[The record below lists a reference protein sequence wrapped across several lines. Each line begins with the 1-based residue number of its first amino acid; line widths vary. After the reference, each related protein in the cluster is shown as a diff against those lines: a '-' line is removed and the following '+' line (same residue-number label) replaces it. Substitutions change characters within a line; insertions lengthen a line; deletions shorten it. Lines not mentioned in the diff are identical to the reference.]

1 MRKDFMVCVF
11 LLLSAT
17 WLFVPMVLAEEGV
30 TDTEIH
36 IAQFGPLTGPALAW
50 GDVLRGTGLKFR
62 SVNEEEGGV
71 HGRKIVYH
79 TFDDGYNPAKTK
91 YGVKQLQT
99 SVGIFAWVGGIGTST
114 GLAVKDYLMNRK
126 IPWFGPF
133 SGSKVWITPPEKY
146 LFAMY
151 THYEL
156 EAQVLCRYSVRTL
169 NKKRVAILYQN
180 DGFGESGLRGAREE
194 LEKHGME
201 LIRAISVDKRD
212 ASELKVHTLELRKAG
227 ADAVLLWL
235 TPFQGLR
242 ILKIAETMKFDPQ
255 WLGGSSFSDFIKM
268 YEMSNGLIEGVIA
281 STFTYLDP
289 EHPLVR
295 KYHAM
300 VRKYGTPGQ
309 EYGVFHQAG
318 VSMAEPVVE
327 ALKRSGRGLTRER
340 FVAELENMREFEGL
354 SGKISYE
361 PFDPDKPGC
370 RMGQNKAFLLQCLKG
385 GEIKILTDWMGE

>member
-1 MRKDFMVCVF
+1 MRKDAIVLVF
-11 LLLSAT
+11 LLFSVT
-17 WLFVPMVLAEEGV
+17 CLFVPVVAAGEGV

-36 IAQFGPLTGPALAW
+36 VAQFGALTGPAMAW
-50 GDVLRGTGLKFR
+50 GDVLHGTGLIFR
-62 SVNEEEGGV
+62 SVNREEGGI

-91 YGVKQLQT
+91 YGVKKLQT
-99 SVGIFAWVGGIGTST
+99 TVGIFAWVGGIGTST

-146 LFAMY
+146 LFTMY

-156 EAQVLCRYSVRTL
+156 EAKVLCRYSVSTL
-169 NKKRVAILYQN
+169 NKRRIAILYQN

-194 LEKHGME
+194 LETHGME
-201 LIRAISVDKRD
+201 LIRAIPVDKRD
-212 ASELKVHTLELRKAG
+212 ASELKVYTLELRKAG

-242 ILKIAETMKFDPQ
+242 ILKIAETMKFKPQ
-255 WLGGSSFSDFIKM
+255 WLGGSTFCDFTKM
-268 YEMSNGLIEGVIA
+268 YDMSNGLIEGVIA

-289 EHPLVR
+289 NHP
-295 KYHAM
+295 M
-300 VRKYGTPGQ
+300 VQKNHRLHQKYGEPGQ
-309 EYGVFHQAG
+309 EYGVFYQAG
-318 VSMAEPVVE
+318 ASMAEPVVE
-327 ALKRSGRGLTRER
+327 ALKRSGRELTRER
-340 FVAELENMREFEGL
+340 FVSEFEQMTDFEGL
-354 SGKISYE
+354 SGKISYA
-361 PFDPDKPGC
+361 PFDPDRPEC
-370 RMGQNKAFLLQCLKG
+370 RIGQNKAFLIQCLKG